1 MERALAA
8 AAAAAAVVAAVVAA
22 AAVVA
27 VMVVAVVV
35 VVTVVVGAGA
45 GADLLD
51 ELLCADEIRAGV
63 GRLISQGTAGKDGDA
78 RRLAPAVRQ
87 EGHATHSLVCPLR
100 LHVELDDAIHRR
112 LHTRKV
118 QRPDE
123 GQGLA
128 DVHPHLWARQAH
140 RHARESSS

>member
-8 AAAAAAVVAAVVAA
+8 AAA
-22 AAVVA
+22 VVA
-27 VMVVAVVV
+27 VAAM
-35 VVTVVVGAGA
+35 
-45 GADLLD
+45 ADLLD
-51 ELLCADEIRAGV
+51 ELLCADQVSAGV
-63 GRLISQGTAGKDGDA
+63 GRLISQGPARKDGHA

-87 EGHATHSLVCPLR
+87 EGHATHSLVRPLR

-112 LHTRKV
+112 LHACKV

-123 GQGLA
+123 GQRLA
-128 DVHPHLWARQAH
+128 DMHPHLRARQAH